1 MEDRRK
7 IAEVPGVLQPESSM
21 LPHPLHPAVVHFPLV
36 LSVLF
41 PFVAAAALIVS
52 RRPGAGRGAWI
63 GLTVMALL
71 LVGSAW
77 VAIETGQQQEDV
89 VERVVSESLIH
100 GHEEAAEG
108 LLLGSAILTAVVLL
122 GLVRGKVGQGAR
134 WLSVLGG
141 LVVLGLAVRVGD
153 LGGKLVYEHG
163 AASVYVASADSGA
176 IRAPGRSEGGE
187 RGEREGDDDHH

>member
-1 MEDRRK
+1 MEGRRK
-7 IAEVPGVLQPESSM
+7 IAEVRGVLQPETLM
-21 LPHPLHPAVVHFPLV
+21 LHPLHPAVVHFPLV

-41 PFVAAAALIVS
+41 PFVAAAALFAS

-77 VAIETGQQQEDV
+77 VAIETGEQQAEV
-89 VERVVSESLIH
+89 VERVVPEGLVE

-108 LLLGSAILTAVVLL
+108 LLLGAAILSAVILL
-122 GLVRGKVGQGAR
+122 GLVPSKVGRGAR
-134 WLSVLGG
+134 WLSVPAG

-153 LGGKLVYEHG
+153 LGGKLVYQHG
-163 AASVYVASADSGA
+163 AASVYVAEADTA
-176 IRAPGRSEGGE
+176 AVTAPGPGERSEG
-187 RGEREGDDDHH
+187 REREGDDDRR

>member
-1 MEDRRK
+1 M
-7 IAEVPGVLQPESSM
+7 
-21 LPHPLHPAVVHFPLV
+21 PHPLHPAVVHFPLV

-63 GLTVMALL
+63 GLTVMALF
-71 LVGSAW
+71 LVGSTW
-77 VAIETGQQQEDV
+77 LAIETGQQQEDV

-108 LLLGSAILTAVVLL
+108 LLLGSAILAGVILI
-122 GLVRGKVGQGAR
+122 GLVPGKVGRSAR
-134 WLSVLGG
+134 WLSVPAG

-153 LGGKLVYEHG
+153 LGGKLVYQHG
-163 AASVYVASADSGA
+163 AASVYVADADA
-176 IRAPGRSEGGE
+176 DR
-187 RGEREGDDDHH
+187 